1 MPLIE
6 DLGKG
11 TTTGPNRFY
20 SYSRAPAVNS
30 FAHPGAASGAGAG
43 AGAGGPGGGSGTG
56 AGGGA
61 GPARAKRTTA
71 YTPRV
76 SDTATRQRAIAKR
89 LAELEREN
97 YSEGSSG
104 TTRFEIPNMDA
115 LLDPAL
121 QNSSALDGVT
131 GSGAKKRRS
140 IKGGGQ
146 NNKSGS
152 TASTRKILASRK
164 TLLNLQDDDP
174 ASARDAAEVL
184 AAAPRYPVRHLCGIC
199 GSGGR
204 YLCARCGLRYCSL
217 GCDETHKETRC
228 IKMYS

>member
-11 TTTGPNRFY
+11 TLTGPNRFY
-20 SYSRAPAVNS
+20 SYSRVPSVNS
-30 FAHPGAASGAGAG
+30 FAHSGATPGAGA
-43 AGAGGPGGGSGTG
+43 AGGPGGA
-56 AGGGA
+56 AGGNGGQA
-61 GPARAKRTTA
+61 PARVKRTAA

-104 TTRFEIPNMDA
+104 AARFEIPNLDA

-121 QNSSALDGVT
+121 QNSISLDST
-131 GSGAKKRRS
+131 SGGGGKKRRS
-140 IKGGGQ
+140 IKGQ
-146 NNKSGS
+146 SSKSGS

-164 TLLNLQDDDP
+164 TLLNLLDDDP
-174 ASARDAAEVL
+174 ASARVAAVVL
-184 AAAPRYPVRHLCGIC
+184 AVPPRYPVRHLCGIC

-204 YLCARCGLRYCSL
+204 YLCGRCGLRYCSL